1 MSDLLQ
7 EYKEYYAVRAK
18 RYANN
23 PNYKNSYEAE
33 KKLSEAIQS
42 CNTLEEFKDK
52 LGNLNHL
59 CGIALIKDRYIME
72 NKMLSEFEE
81 VVRVK
86 ASERVLEKIDEYQD
100 IDEAMVF
107 VNETETSNMI
117 DVQLD
122 ESNQIFIDCWKQ
134 LDEIDIYSNAEVPS
148 EYKSYFMKIVDLV
161 KEIIISSYKDEK
173 ELLKNL
179 TEKWEHNPD
188 IIMEHRHKRHLPYK
202 DEHIKEK
209 IAQYKSIINL

>member
-1 MSDLLQ
+1 
-7 EYKEYYAVRAK
+7 
-18 RYANN
+18 
-23 PNYKNSYEAE
+23 
-33 KKLSEAIQS
+33 
-42 CNTLEEFKDK
+42 
-52 LGNLNHL
+52 
-59 CGIALIKDRYIME
+59 
-72 NKMLSEFEE
+72 MLSEFEE

-173 ELLKNL
+173 NF
-179 TEKWEHNPD
+179 
-188 IIMEHRHKRHLPYK
+188 
-202 DEHIKEK
+202 
-209 IAQYKSIINL
+209 

>member
-173 ELLKNL
+173 ELLKILQKNGNIIL
-179 TEKWEHNPD
+179 T
-188 IIMEHRHKRHLPYK
+188 L
-202 DEHIKEK
+202 
-209 IAQYKSIINL
+209 